1 MRCKSGTQVAGGKAH
16 QRHPTDNTQKV
27 FGKGKQFALRGIDCR
42 PVRREGIADRLY
54 CNWSKEF
61 LKSVEKRPTGD
72 TVPAAI
78 TDEVKH
84 LRHKAR

>member
-1 MRCKSGTQVAGGKAH
+1 MQVRNTSGWRESASKTSDGQHSESVR
-16 QRHPTDNTQKV
+16 QRKT
-27 FGKGKQFALRGIDCR
+27 FALRGIDCR

-84 LRHKAR
+84 LRHNAR